1 MGTPI
6 NFDVIPQ
13 LGKLRHEAFARDNA
27 LVWASAWFYTFDT
40 NANVCLS
47 LHRLR
52 CGAVCASG
60 LSTALEVGAAAG
72 VCYSGTEHQP
82 FRGFRE
88 AALGARRPV
97 RCLCPHWA
105 GGCATGGQGG
115 IAEIIGGG
123 KPVMGD
129 NYFLLTNLLSEDER
143 KVITSI
149 ASHIERGE
157 KRVGIQ
163 QIANENFLSTTSIV
177 KMCKRLGFDG
187 YSELYYHLSRQLAS
201 SGDQKAENLKSLID
215 NYDDALVERFCALLR
230 ERRSGKM
237 FTTGEGFSNIVG
249 TYITQRLSICGF
261 MAFNNVHFYDYML
274 FQEAHRGAVSDE
286 AAVMFAVSQ
295 SGETEPVLN
304 DVRHAKRHGHKIVTF
319 TRRGDSTLAQL
330 SDLVFVLDGT
340 KQTLAGSL
348 PNPFFGHVILVF
360 EDLMAR
366 YFERKESV

>member
-1 MGTPI
+1 
-6 NFDVIPQ
+6 
-13 LGKLRHEAFARDNA
+13 
-27 LVWASAWFYTFDT
+27 
-40 NANVCLS
+40 
-47 LHRLR
+47 
-52 CGAVCASG
+52 
-60 LSTALEVGAAAG
+60 
-72 VCYSGTEHQP
+72 
-82 FRGFRE
+82 
-88 AALGARRPV
+88 
-97 RCLCPHWA
+97 
-105 GGCATGGQGG
+105 
-115 IAEIIGGG
+115 
-123 KPVMGD
+123 MGD
-129 NYFLLTNLLSEDER
+129 GYFLLTNLLSEDEKR
-143 KVITSI
+143 VITSI
-149 ASHIERGE
+149 TAHIERGE

-163 QIANENFLSTTSIV
+163 QIASENFLSTTTIV

-187 YSELYYHLSRQLAS
+187 YSELYYYLSRQFNS
-201 SGDQKAENLKSLID
+201 HGQDRSAENIKSLID
-215 NYDDALVERFCALLR
+215 NYSDELLDRFCGLLDQS
-230 ERRSGKM
+230 RRAKL

-274 FQEAHRGAVSDE
+274 FQEAHRGAVNDE

-304 DVRHAKRHGHKIVTF
+304 DVRHAKQHGHKIVAF